1 LRPEVPVYADDGEG
15 TLNEPARRDWRT
27 PAMVLVAG
35 SALLAISLGTRH
47 TFGLF
52 LAPMS
57 KDNGWTREVFG
68 FAIALQNL
76 VWGAAQP
83 FAGRIADRY
92 GTGRVIAG
100 GTALYVAGP
109 FFMAHSRTGS
119 MLALSAGVV
128 IGIGLAGVSFPVVF
142 GAILRHTPPG
152 RRSLA
157 MGVAMSVGSLGQ
169 FVMLPAALIAIQ
181 GVGWTT
187 TLLALAVLGLAMA
200 PLAIPLAETRASS
213 SRPPPMPLRAVLGEA
228 VALPGFWLLC
238 FGFFVCGFHVVFIA
252 THLPAYLTDRGLGAS
267 TGAAVLALVGLFNI
281 AGTYVAGV
289 LGGRMSK
296 PALLVGLY
304 LTRAVVLA
312 AFVMIPLTEGSAC
325 VFGACMGLLWLS
337 TVPLTN
343 GTVATLFGVENLALL
358 GGIVF
363 FFHQVGAFLGGWLG
377 GRLYVATGSYDVVW
391 WMSVALAIVAALLNA
406 PIREVPVARLRARAE
421 GAT

>member
-1 LRPEVPVYADDGEG
+1 MSDPGG
-15 TLNEPARRDWRT
+15 RDWRT
-27 PAMVLVAG
+27 PALVLAAG
-35 SALLAISLGTRH
+35 AILLSVSLGTRH

-76 VWGAAQP
+76 VWGLAQP

-92 GTGRVIAG
+92 GTGRVVVG
-100 GTALYVAGP
+100 GTVLYVAGLLS
-109 FFMAHSRTGS
+109 MAYVQTGAA
-119 MLALSAGVV
+119 LALSAGVL
-128 IGIGLAGVSFPVVF
+128 IGIGLSGVSFPVVF
-142 GAILRHTPPG
+142 GAILRKTPVG
-152 RRSLA
+152 RRSVA

-169 FVMLPAALIAIQ
+169 FVMLPIALQAIQRVGWAATLLSLAALGTIM
-181 GVGWTT
+181 VP
-187 TLLALAVLGLAMA
+187 LAA
-200 PLAIPLAETRASS
+200 PLAEPRTAVERA
-213 SRPPPMPLRAVLGEA
+213 PPMPLRAVLGEA
-228 VALPGFWLLC
+228 LALPGFWLLC

-252 THLPAYLTDRGLGAS
+252 THLPAYLTDRGLGPS

-281 AGTYVAGV
+281 GGTYVAGL
-289 LGGRMSK
+289 LGQRRSK
-296 PALLVGLY
+296 PLLLVGLY
-304 LTRAVVLA
+304 GARALVLT
-312 AFVMIPLTEGSAC
+312 AFIVFPLSEGSAY

-363 FFHQVGAFLGGWLG
+363 LFHQVGAFLGGWLG

-391 WMSVALAIVAALLNA
+391 WMSVALAVLAALINL
-406 PIREVPVARLRARAE
+406 PIREVPVARVRAQQA
-421 GAT
+421 GAA